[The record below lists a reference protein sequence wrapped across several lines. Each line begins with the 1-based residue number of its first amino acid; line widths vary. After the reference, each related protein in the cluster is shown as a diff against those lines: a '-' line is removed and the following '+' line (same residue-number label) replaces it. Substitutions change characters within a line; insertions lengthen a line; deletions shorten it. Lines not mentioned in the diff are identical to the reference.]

1 MSTVRK
7 RPKNQGIT
15 IIKKA
20 NDLIEARY
28 KFDIWETRFFLSV
41 LAQIRREDNEFQTY
55 RVWYR
60 DVVRTFGLKNHNA
73 YDLLRQASVSLMQKS
88 FTVNYEDNGFA
99 RQANYHII
107 RKTDVLKEGQEHR
120 RGIET
125 QEYID
130 VTIEQE
136 MKPLLLQLQ
145 KNFTAYELRN
155 VVKLGVYP
163 IRIYELLKQ
172 YESIGERTVAVETL
186 KNMFELHHEYPRFP
200 NFNQRV
206 IEPAIED
213 INRHSDLD
221 IRTVEKIKD
230 GRAVTALRFKFSTK
244 SEAQLLAAREA
255 DRFPKVPQLQIA
267 FPEAQ
272 EAEEDA
278 AEEEQAPYEHHA
290 EKDRLFQHF
299 YPEVVEKLGV
309 TPSAFLELLHSH
321 TETQVEQAIRV
332 TRRAQ
337 SAGQI
342 KTSPAGFFVHALK
355 HGFTDKQEETLKKQ
369 KNAAENAA
377 VQLQRLREQM
387 EALEV
392 ERRAAANEVIRELTQ
407 TDPFLAGEA
416 VSKIM
421 LNNPVRQ
428 SLEIQTGLVLDANL
442 PMDTW
447 RENKPMREAVI
458 RQIEVMRPEAFKGV
472 KNTFDGPLAKLRQA
486 IETAQRG

>member
-1 MSTVRK
+1 MATARK

-41 LAQIRREDNEFQTY
+41 LSQIRREDNEFQTY

-73 YDLLRQASVSLMQKS
+73 YDLLRQASLSLMQKS
-88 FTVNYEDNGFA
+88 FTVNYEDNGFE
-99 RQANYHII
+99 RQVNYHII

-120 RGIET
+120 RGVET

-172 YESIGERTVAVETL
+172 YESIGERTLAVETL
-186 KNMFELHHEYPRFP
+186 KNMFELQHEYPRFP

-221 IRTVEKIKD
+221 IRSVEKIKE

-244 SEAQLLAAREA
+244 SEAQLMAAREA
-255 DRFPKVPQLQIA
+255 DRFPKTPQLQLV
-267 FPEAQ
+267 FPELPETAVEEPPAQ
-272 EAEEDA
+272 H
-278 AEEEQAPYEHHA
+278 PYEPLA

-309 TPSAFLELLHSH
+309 TPSAFLELLHVHS
-321 TETQVEQAIRV
+321 EVQVEQAIRV

-337 SAGQI
+337 TAGQI
-342 KTSPAGFFVHALK
+342 KVSPAGFFVQALK
-355 HGFTDKQEETLKKQ
+355 NGFTDKQEETVKKQ
-369 KNAAENAA
+369 KSAAENAA
-377 VQLQRLREQM
+377 AQLHRLWEQLD
-387 EALEV
+387 ALET

-416 VSKIM
+416 VGKIM

-428 SLEIQTGLVLDANL
+428 SLETQTGLTLDAKL

-458 RQIEVMRPEAFKGV
+458 RQIEAMRPEAFKGV
-472 KNTFDGPLAKLRQA
+472 KAMFDAPLLKIRQA
-486 IETAQRG
+486 LEALQRG